1 MSEEQLEER
10 RGGLT
15 LTTDLSRMDLAR
27 IRRFLAEESYWA
39 RGIPEEVVARSLAH
53 SLNFGVLD
61 GGEQVA
67 FARVVTDRA
76 TFGWLCDVFVAES
89 HRGRGLAK
97 WMMEAIDR
105 HPELQGLRR
114 WNLATKDAHPL
125 YAQFG
130 YQPLAHP
137 ERHMERTVL
146 NPYLPPE
153 S

>member
-1 MSEEQLEER
+1 
-10 RGGLT
+10 
-15 LTTDLSRMDLAR
+15 
-27 IRRFLAEESYWA
+27 
-39 RGIPEEVVARSLAH
+39 
-53 SLNFGVLD
+53 
-61 GGEQVA
+61 
-67 FARVVTDRA
+67 
-76 TFGWLCDVFVAES
+76 
-89 HRGRGLAK
+89 
-97 WMMEAIDR
+97 MMEAIDR